1 MSRVELERL
10 VEDAERKAELRSL
23 LRTCQSQPQ
32 LVLLA
37 RQLGYHITRVDLAR
51 AWEHHQAA
59 SGQRASGI

>member
-10 VEDAERKAELRSL
+10 VDDAESKAELRTL
-23 LRTCQSQPQ
+23 LRSCQTQPQ

-59 SGQRASGI
+59 SGQRASGS